1 MARGPTV
8 YDVAKLARVSIA
20 TVSFAFTKP
29 ERVKA
34 ATLQT
39 VLSAAESIGY
49 VPSANARGLAKG
61 KTGALGLYA
70 FDYLLEPRVDSPDP
84 PSPDSTSHPDGRLF
98 PLYSDEVQRGV
109 QLECRRRG
117 YALMLGAGRNPGRLP
132 SLIDVAGRVD
142 GLIAFAGVVSS
153 TLLEQISARIPVVEL
168 GGEVRRAGLHTVLV
182 DNRAAM
188 TRLTEHLL
196 IDHGYRDFAYL
207 GDGRAAELV
216 ARYEGFSEALR
227 KARIAPPP
235 QLQSSPG
242 ENSATTDT
250 VRGLLEGHTRPRVLV
265 CATDQKALVAIDVL
279 RDHGVD
285 VPTQVAVTGFDGI
298 MAGRLITPNLTTVR
312 QPMEDIGRLAVRIL
326 LDTLA
331 GDENADRHDIL
342 SAAVWRGGTCGCSN
356 G

>member
-1 MARGPTV
+1 VARGPTV
-8 YDVAKLARVSIA
+8 YDVAKLAGVSIA

-29 ERVKA
+29 VRVKA
-34 ATLQT
+34 TTLQA
-39 VLSAAESIGY
+39 VLSVADSIGY

-70 FDYLLEPRVDSPDP
+70 FDYLLEPGAGSPIP
-84 PSPDSTSHPDGRLF
+84 SSPDSTSHPDGRLF

-109 QLECRRRG
+109 QLECRQRG
-117 YALMLGAGRNPGRLP
+117 YALMLGSGRNPGRLP
-132 SLIDVAGRVD
+132 SVIDVAGRVD
-142 GLIAFAGVVSS
+142 GLIAFAGIVSS

-168 GGEVRRAGLHTVLV
+168 GGEVRAARLHTVLV

-216 ARYEGFSEALR
+216 ARYEGFSEALS
-227 KARIAPPP
+227 KEGIAPPP
-235 QLQSSPG
+235 QLQSPG
-242 ENSATTDT
+242 EDSSTIDT
-250 VRGLLEGHTRPRVLV
+250 VRVLLEGPTRPRVLV
-265 CATDQKALVAIDVL
+265 CATDQKALLAIDVL
-279 RDHGVD
+279 REHGVD

-298 MAGRLITPNLTTVR
+298 MAGRLITPRLTTVR

-331 GDENADRHDIL
+331 GDEDADRHEIL
-342 SAAVWRGGTCGCSN
+342 SSVLWRGGTCGCSDS
-356 G
+356 